1 MVHIYETAELPSG
14 DPRSRCRILA
24 DLGNSCSGRCA
35 RMGAPRGDLSL
46 AEGRVDYRDLGMGD
60 VVAWAGKLCM
70 AGGIDDSAQGPVGIA
85 P

>member
-1 MVHIYETAELPSG
+1 MVHLYETAELPFG

-24 DLGNSCSGRCA
+24 DLGNPCSGRCP
-35 RMGAPRGDLSL
+35 RMGARRGDLAL

-60 VVAWAGKLCM
+60 VVTRAGKLCM
-70 AGGIDDSAQGPVGIA
+70 AGGVNDSAQGPVGIA